1 MTLHSR
7 VARRISL
14 VAGLIRYAAF
24 AETNPE
30 LPIEQVTQTFPVKS
44 KAEADQIAAS
54 LRMRTTWRDGY
65 YMAEGEIGR
74 HPAEI
79 HFVPPITDPDAS

>member
-7 VARRISL
+7 VASRISL
-14 VAGLIRYAAF
+14 VAGLIRFAAF
-24 AETNPE
+24 VETNPD

-44 KAEADQIAAS
+44 KAEADEIAAS

-65 YMAEGEIGR
+65 YMAEGEIRG
-74 HPAEI
+74 HMTEI
-79 HFVPPITDPDAS
+79 HFAPPITDPDAS